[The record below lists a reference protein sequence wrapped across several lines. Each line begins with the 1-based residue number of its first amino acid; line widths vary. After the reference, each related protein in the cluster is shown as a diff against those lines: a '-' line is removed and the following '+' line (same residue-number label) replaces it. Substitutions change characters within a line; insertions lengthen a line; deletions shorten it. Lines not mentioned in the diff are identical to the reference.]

1 VLVVVATDAALT
13 KTECRRVAMS
23 AHDGLARSITPVHC
37 MTDGD
42 IIFALST
49 RSVPLAGDAIQ
60 DIIVADSN
68 RPHQLDEIMAAGAN
82 AVARA
87 IVHAVLAATSTM
99 GMTAYLDRYPSARI
113 SAVSS

>member
-1 VLVVVATDAALT
+1 
-13 KTECRRVAMS
+13 
-23 AHDGLARSITPVHC
+23 
-37 MTDGD
+37 
-42 IIFALST
+42 
-49 RSVPLAGDAIQ
+49 
-60 DIIVADSN
+60 
-68 RPHQLDEIMAAGAN
+68 MAAGAN